1 MQRFVWVAWGLLVV
15 VVDLP
20 LAGWDVLPD
29 LVGYAWVII
38 GLAGAA
44 SVHPAFVR
52 ARAAALVGIPV
63 WAVLGTPLF
72 AAPRFG
78 TLLLTALTVEIVVV
92 TLLVHQ
98 LCTGILATAPAD
110 DPDSARW
117 ARILRV
123 AALVVGVLL
132 LVALVL
138 TAGGFGLY
146 PLAFLG
152 SVVVGVLTVILLQRV
167 ARAGWIAAA

>member
-1 MQRFVWVAWGLLVV
+1 MWVAWGLLVV

-52 ARAAALVGIPV
+52 ARAAAVVGIPV

-123 AALVVGVLL
+123 AALVVVSSCSSRSCSPP
-132 LVALVL
+132 
-138 TAGGFGLY
+138 AGS
-146 PLAFLG
+146 G
-152 SVVVGVLTVILLQRV
+152 STPWPSWG
-167 ARAGWIAAA
+167 ASSSACSP